1 MLRTFT
7 EFVKYLIFGLLG
19 GCLLLLILYFI
30 FPPEGR
36 PETRISRRR
45 YRNDG
50 NLSFKA
56 RVGRR
61 ILDRLPASQRDY
73 LLTGSGSYDDQAN
86 ALANL
91 SSDELDAVTAYLSE
105 RK

>member
-1 MLRTFT
+1 MLRIFT

-19 GCLLLLILYFI
+19 GCLFLLILYFI

-56 RVGRR
+56 EMGRR
-61 ILDRLPASQRDY
+61 AIDRLPYAQREA
-73 LLTGSGSYDDQAN
+73 LLTGSGSFDDEAN